1 MVVRVVVLVFKIWNA
16 YDESEVEIIS
26 VLAPAPVLDISC
38 SMKLLNFLRGGGG
51 GGSVVA
57 HVV

>member
-26 VLAPAPVLDISC
+26 PLAPAPVLEISC
-38 SMKLLNFLRGGGG
+38 SLKLRNFFMGG